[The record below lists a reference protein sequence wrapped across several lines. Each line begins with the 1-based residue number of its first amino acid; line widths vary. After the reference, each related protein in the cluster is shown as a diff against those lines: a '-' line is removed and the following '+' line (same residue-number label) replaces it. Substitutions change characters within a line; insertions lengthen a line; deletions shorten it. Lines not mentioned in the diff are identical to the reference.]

1 MRKYTSLFCLLGAFS
16 AGAMTPNEAFYLPT
30 PGAAVLEGTAEWS
43 RAFDRTGTD
52 TKTAVKGIYGIDG
65 GKAGF
70 VRIGSLAGETPI
82 LFERAF
88 GRLPAI
94 PEIGARILDNV
105 LGLDTALDMAYG
117 TGRFS
122 SDRRNY
128 DKVTG
133 RFTVG
138 KKDGLLRGGVFV
150 GGNYF
155 FHFHKN
161 AFEGEPRLKNMT
173 RWTFGGQVAYDIA
186 PKWTLQTDY
195 EHTFKERVAV
205 LSVHKS
211 LKNATDRA
219 KVSLA
224 YEFKPRAF
232 ITPYG
237 GYTWLRKGYGVKNE
251 KIFGVKMAVT
261 F

>member
-16 AGAMTPNEAFYLPT
+16 AGAVTPNEVFYLPKT
-30 PGAAVLEGTAEWS
+30 GQWMMEGRAEWI
-43 RAFDRTGTD
+43 RTFDHTGTD
-52 TKTAVKGIYGIDG
+52 TTTALKGMYGIDG

-70 VRIGSLAGETPI
+70 VRVGSLAGETPI

-105 LGLDTALDMAYG
+105 LGLDTALEVAYG

-128 DKVTG
+128 DKVSG

-138 KKDGLLRGGVFV
+138 KKDGLLRGGAFV

-161 AFEGEPRLKNMT
+161 AFEGERRLKNMT

-186 PKWTLQTDY
+186 PNWTVQGDY

-211 LKNATDRA
+211 LKNPVDTATL
-219 KVSLA
+219 SLT
-224 YEFKPRAF
+224 YEFKPNAY
-232 ITPYG
+232 ITPYA
-237 GYTWLRKGYGVKNE
+237 GYTWITKGYGMKDT
-251 KIFGVKMAVT
+251 KIFGVKMAVS